1 MNKRDKEELALV
13 VPSFRDEAVIG
24 ADGRERELCVHTE
37 NSNGTSCSHGLPIP
51 PVLCARTALFPSHL
65 HL

>member
-24 ADGRERELCVHTE
+24 ADGRERELCVHTAQAVLGARGY
-37 NSNGTSCSHGLPIP
+37 SWCRCCFQCAVLPSLRP
-51 PVLCARTALFPSHL
+51 Q
-65 HL
+65 